1 MIKSII
7 KKGIRFL
14 SVLTVTGAVMGCEML
29 DFDAYKTPEILII
42 TPSDKTPNALQ
53 YSIQVTVTCDIRWKA
68 ELSESWATIENLVV
82 GDDKSGSFTISFTP
96 NTGKES
102 RELDIIVKA
111 GKETRTFPI
120 TQQGMDT
127 FFNPSPITLAGTASS
142 QATFKSPCD
151 WKAEVTSG
159 KEWLVLGTTKGHAG
173 DASVS
178 CSAND
183 PNENIG
189 SREGSIRL
197 TFGDVVVDL
206 PVVQGQKDVILSE
219 DSQAS
224 FDWKGGEFSVHTRT
238 NVDYKIEINAG
249 WVKHATTKALN
260 EATEIFTVEPNNGS
274 TERTATIT
282 FTGGDGLLK
291 VTVVQDGKDPFLN
304 ITTPGFYGIAGM
316 DYVLG
321 TNGWNQSGRK
331 VSSGSLE
338 LRLMN
343 RSTLSV
349 IRVNGVKTDLK
360 EGDSASVTVIMQTG
374 FNETLHS
381 TYNSKVIAASE
392 DLLWLKQEP
401 STCFIVKK

>member
-1 MIKSII
+1 MIKTFIR
-7 KKGIRFL
+7 KGIQLL
-14 SVLTVTGAVMGCEML
+14 SVLIMAGAVTACEGL
-29 DFDAYKTPEILII
+29 DFDAWKTPEMLII
-42 TPSDKTPNALQ
+42 TPSDRTPNALQ
-53 YSIQVTVTCDIRWKA
+53 QSIQVTIKCDINWKA
-68 ELSESWATIENLVV
+68 ELSQDWATIENLIV
-82 GDDKSGSFTISFTP
+82 GKDKNGSFTINFIP

-102 RELDIIVKA
+102 REVDIIVKA
-111 GKETRTFPI
+111 GKETRSFPI
-120 TQQGMDT
+120 TQQGMET
-127 FFNPSPITLAGTASS
+127 FFNPSPITLAGMEQSK
-142 QATFKSPCD
+142 ATFKSPCD

-178 CSAND
+178 CYAND
-183 PNENIG
+183 PNENVG
-189 SREGSIRL
+189 SREGNIRL

-238 NVDYKIEINAG
+238 NVDYKIEVNAG
-249 WVKHATTKALN
+249 WIKHIATKALN
-260 EATEIFTVEPNNGS
+260 EATESFTVEPNNGNG
-274 TERTATIT
+274 ERTATIT
-282 FTGGDGLLK
+282 FTGGGGILK
-291 VTVVQDGKDPFLN
+291 VTVIQGGKDPFLS

-321 TNGWNQSGRK
+321 KNGWNQSGRK

-349 IRVNGVKTDLK
+349 IKVSGVKTNLK

-374 FNETLHS
+374 FSETLRS
-381 TYNSKVIAASE
+381 SYNTKVIATSE